1 MMNDVLLTL
10 KLMIEKIEKLDN
22 SKEMSYQL
30 MDNLLDSM
38 YDIAKKNKDL
48 NYFKDIIDDLIKNR
62 KIQCPELE
70 K

>member
-48 NYFKDIIDDLIKNR
+48 NYFKDIIDDWIKNTDEDI
-62 KIQCPELE
+62 K
-70 K
+70 

>member
-22 SKEMSYQL
+22 GKEISYQL

-48 NYFKDIIDDLIKNR
+48 NYFKDIIDDLIKNTDEDI
-62 KIQCPELE
+62 K
-70 K
+70 

>member
-22 SKEMSYQL
+22 GKELSYQM

-48 NYFKDIIDDLIKNR
+48 NYFKDMIGGLIEEIDEDIK
-62 KIQCPELE
+62 
-70 K
+70 

>member
-10 KLMIEKIEKLDN
+10 KLMIEKIEKLDD

-48 NYFKDIIDDLIKNR
+48 NYFKDMIDGLIEEIDEDIK
-62 KIQCPELE
+62 
-70 K
+70 

>member
-48 NYFKDIIDDLIKNR
+48 NYFKDMIDCLIEEIDEDIK
-62 KIQCPELE
+62 
-70 K
+70 

>member
-1 MMNDVLLTL
+1 MMNNVLLTL

-22 SKEMSYQL
+22 GKEISYQL

-48 NYFKDIIDDLIKNR
+48 NYFKDIIDDLIKNIDEDI
-62 KIQCPELE
+62 K
-70 K
+70 

>member
-1 MMNDVLLTL
+1 MLNDVLLTL

-48 NYFKDIIDDLIKNR
+48 NYFKDMIGGLRAEIDEDIK
-62 KIQCPELE
+62 
-70 K
+70 

>member
-10 KLMIEKIEKLDN
+10 KLMIEKIEKLNN

-48 NYFKDIIDDLIKNR
+48 NYFKDMIGGLIEEIDEDIK
-62 KIQCPELE
+62 
-70 K
+70 

>member
-1 MMNDVLLTL
+1 MMNNVLLTL

-48 NYFKDIIDDLIKNR
+48 NYFKDMIDGLIEEIDEDIK
-62 KIQCPELE
+62 
-70 K
+70 

>member
-38 YDIAKKNKDL
+38 YDIAKKNKEL
-48 NYFKDIIDDLIKNR
+48 NYFKDMISGLIEEIDEDIK
-62 KIQCPELE
+62 
-70 K
+70 

>member
-22 SKEMSYQL
+22 GKEMSYQL

-48 NYFKDIIDDLIKNR
+48 NYFKDMIGGLIEEIDEDIK
-62 KIQCPELE
+62 
-70 K
+70 

>member
-22 SKEMSYQL
+22 GKELSYQM

-48 NYFKDIIDDLIKNR
+48 NYFKDIIDDLIKNTDEDI
-62 KIQCPELE
+62 K
-70 K
+70 

>member
-48 NYFKDIIDDLIKNR
+48 NYFKDMIGGLIEEIDEDIK
-62 KIQCPELE
+62 
-70 K
+70 

>member
-48 NYFKDIIDDLIKNR
+48 NYFKDMIDGLIEEIDEDIK
-62 KIQCPELE
+62 
-70 K
+70 

>member
-1 MMNDVLLTL
+1 MNDVLLTL

-48 NYFKDIIDDLIKNR
+48 NYFKDMIDGLIEEIDEDIK
-62 KIQCPELE
+62 
-70 K
+70 

>member
-48 NYFKDIIDDLIKNR
+48 NYFKDIIDDLIKNTDEDI
-62 KIQCPELE
+62 K
-70 K
+70 

>member
-22 SKEMSYQL
+22 SKEMTYQL

-38 YDIAKKNKDL
+38 YEIAKKNKDL
-48 NYFKDIIDDLIKNR
+48 NYFKDMIDGLIEEIDEDIK
-62 KIQCPELE
+62 
-70 K
+70 

>member
-1 MMNDVLLTL
+1 
-10 KLMIEKIEKLDN
+10 MIEKIEKLDN

-48 NYFKDIIDDLIKNR
+48 NYFKDIIDDLIE
-62 KIQCPELE
+62 KID
-70 K
+70 KDIK

>member
-10 KLMIEKIEKLDN
+10 KLMIEKIKKLDN

-48 NYFKDIIDDLIKNR
+48 NYFKDMIDGLIEEIDEDIK
-62 KIQCPELE
+62 
-70 K
+70 

>member
-10 KLMIEKIEKLDN
+10 KLMMEKIEKLDN

-48 NYFKDIIDDLIKNR
+48 NYFKDMIGGLIEEIDEDIK
-62 KIQCPELE
+62 
-70 K
+70 

>member
-48 NYFKDIIDDLIKNR
+48 NYFKDMIGGLIKEIDEDI
-62 KIQCPELE
+62 K
-70 K
+70 

>member
-10 KLMIEKIEKLDN
+10 KLMIEKIKKLDN

-48 NYFKDIIDDLIKNR
+48 NYFKDMINGLIEEIDEDIK
-62 KIQCPELE
+62 
-70 K
+70 

>member
-30 MDNLLDSM
+30 MDNILDSM

-48 NYFKDIIDDLIKNR
+48 NYFKDIIDDLIKNTDEDI
-62 KIQCPELE
+62 K
-70 K
+70 

>member
-22 SKEMSYQL
+22 GKEMSYQL

-48 NYFKDIIDDLIKNR
+48 NYFKDIIDDLIKNTDEDI
-62 KIQCPELE
+62 K
-70 K
+70 

>member
-48 NYFKDIIDDLIKNR
+48 NYFKDMISGLIEEIDQDI
-62 KIQCPELE
+62 E
-70 K
+70 

>member
-22 SKEMSYQL
+22 GKEMSYQL

-48 NYFKDIIDDLIKNR
+48 NYFKDMIDGLIEEIDEDIK
-62 KIQCPELE
+62 
-70 K
+70 

>member
-22 SKEMSYQL
+22 SKEISYQL

-48 NYFKDIIDDLIKNR
+48 NYFKDMIGGLIEEIDEDIK
-62 KIQCPELE
+62 
-70 K
+70 

>member
-30 MDNLLDSM
+30 MDNILDSM

-48 NYFKDIIDDLIKNR
+48 NYFKDMIDGLIEEIDEDIK
-62 KIQCPELE
+62 
-70 K
+70 

>member
-22 SKEMSYQL
+22 GKELSYQM

-48 NYFKDIIDDLIKNR
+48 NYFKDMIDGLIEEIDEDIK
-62 KIQCPELE
+62 
-70 K
+70 